1 MQWEPTLKRYAELTD
16 LNYCPALYESF
27 VREDLRI
34 IITRWRMSCIDLA
47 IETGRYE
54 GKSREE
60 RLCLFCDVIED
71 EDHAIF
77 RCKAYNNIR
86 KDYQILLNE
95 NPSLKNILNPKTK
108 ETAYKVGLLLKQI
121 EAERKLLIKGGGL
134 S

>member
-1 MQWEPTLKRYAELTD
+1 M
-16 LNYCPALYESF
+16 
-27 VREDLRI
+27 
-34 IITRWRMSCIDLA
+34 
-47 IETGRYE
+47 
-54 GKSREE
+54 
-60 RLCLFCDVIED
+60 FCDVIED
-71 EDHAIF
+71 EDHAMF